1 MGDKKLR
8 SDIVNLRVVAIL
20 AVIFGHSTT
29 IYWYNW
35 TDYRTTQEAP
45 VFAHVGNLAMLVLGL
60 WMLISGF
67 CVGFTLRGKKRFKD
81 FFIKRFS
88 RLVIPYWLV
97 ALIWMI
103 PIRLLI
109 EYPGYE
115 GQSFLYI
122 LWKNIFLGYDN
133 GQLWIFLHCSFIP

>member
-1 MGDKKLR
+1 MSDKKLR

-67 CVGFTLRGKKRFKD
+67 CVGFTLRGKQFRD
-81 FFIKRFS
+81 FFIKRFT
-88 RLVIPYWLV
+88 RLSDSLLVGCANLDDSYSLTDWISWL
-97 ALIWMI
+97 
-103 PIRLLI
+103 
-109 EYPGYE
+109 
-115 GQSFLYI
+115 
-122 LWKNIFLGYDN
+122 
-133 GQLWIFLHCSFIP
+133 

>member
-81 FFIKRFS
+81 FFIKRGLSLFGVGEWVGGGGGAG
-88 RLVIPYWLV
+88 RVVW
-97 ALIWMI
+97 
-103 PIRLLI
+103 
-109 EYPGYE
+109 GY
-115 GQSFLYI
+115 
-122 LWKNIFLGYDN
+122 GY
-133 GQLWIFLHCSFIP
+133 HVVVHRRPATA

>member
-45 VFAHVGNLAMLVLGL
+45 VFAHVGNLDNARFFAHFRIPGL
-60 WMLISGF
+60 
-67 CVGFTLRGKKRFKD
+67 T
-81 FFIKRFS
+81 
-88 RLVIPYWLV
+88 
-97 ALIWMI
+97 
-103 PIRLLI
+103 
-109 EYPGYE
+109 
-115 GQSFLYI
+115 
-122 LWKNIFLGYDN
+122 
-133 GQLWIFLHCSFIP
+133 

>member
-45 VFAHVGNLAMLVLGL
+45 VFAHVGKSCYVSIGSLDA
-60 WMLISGF
+60 
-67 CVGFTLRGKKRFKD
+67 D
-81 FFIKRFS
+81 
-88 RLVIPYWLV
+88 
-97 ALIWMI
+97 
-103 PIRLLI
+103 
-109 EYPGYE
+109 
-115 GQSFLYI
+115 
-122 LWKNIFLGYDN
+122 
-133 GQLWIFLHCSFIP
+133 

>member
-1 MGDKKLR
+1 M
-8 SDIVNLRVVAIL
+8 
-20 AVIFGHSTT
+20 
-29 IYWYNW
+29 
-35 TDYRTTQEAP
+35 
-45 VFAHVGNLAMLVLGL
+45 
-60 WMLISGF
+60 
-67 CVGFTLRGKKRFKD
+67 
-81 FFIKRFS
+81 
-88 RLVIPYWLV
+88 IPYWLV

-133 GQLWIFLHCSFIP
+133 GQLLVSSYTVLLFLDCVVY

>member
-8 SDIVNLRVVAIL
+8 SDIVNLRVVAFL

-88 RLVIPYWLV
+88 RLVIPYLV
-97 ALIWMI
+97 GCVNLDDSYS
-103 PIRLLI
+103 LT
-109 EYPGYE
+109 Y
-115 GQSFLYI
+115 
-122 LWKNIFLGYDN
+122 
-133 GQLWIFLHCSFIP
+133 

>member
-81 FFIKRFS
+81 FFIKRFGS
-88 RLVIPYWLV
+88 VKPTLTYERG
-97 ALIWMI
+97 ALIREEVQTFSLW
-103 PIRLLI
+103 PLLLN
-109 EYPGYE
+109 GYRYSKAR
-115 GQSFLYI
+115 GVHVQH
-122 LWKNIFLGYDN
+122 
-133 GQLWIFLHCSFIP
+133 QCSGCGS

>member
-45 VFAHVGNLAMLVLGL
+45 VFARCLFRSATPLLVL
-60 WMLISGF
+60 
-67 CVGFTLRGKKRFKD
+67 
-81 FFIKRFS
+81 
-88 RLVIPYWLV
+88 
-97 ALIWMI
+97 
-103 PIRLLI
+103 
-109 EYPGYE
+109 
-115 GQSFLYI
+115 
-122 LWKNIFLGYDN
+122 
-133 GQLWIFLHCSFIP
+133 

>member
-8 SDIVNLRVVAIL
+8 SDIVNLRVVAFL

-103 PIRLLI
+103 LFAYLLN
-109 EYPGYE
+109 
-115 GQSFLYI
+115 I
-122 LWKNIFLGYDN
+122 LVMKGNLFFIFYGKISSWDMITDN
-133 GQLWIFLHCSFIP
+133 FGIFLHCSFIP

>member
-45 VFAHVGNLAMLVLGL
+45 VFAHVGNLAM
-60 WMLISGF
+60 
-67 CVGFTLRGKKRFKD
+67 
-81 FFIKRFS
+81 
-88 RLVIPYWLV
+88 
-97 ALIWMI
+97 
-103 PIRLLI
+103 
-109 EYPGYE
+109 
-115 GQSFLYI
+115 
-122 LWKNIFLGYDN
+122 
-133 GQLWIFLHCSFIP
+133 

>member
-97 ALIWMI
+97 GL
-103 PIRLLI
+103 
-109 EYPGYE
+109 
-115 GQSFLYI
+115 
-122 LWKNIFLGYDN
+122 
-133 GQLWIFLHCSFIP
+133 

>member
-67 CVGFTLRGKKRFKD
+67 CVGLRFVEKSDSRISLLKD
-81 FFIKRFS
+81 
-88 RLVIPYWLV
+88 LVVW
-97 ALIWMI
+97 
-103 PIRLLI
+103 
-109 EYPGYE
+109 
-115 GQSFLYI
+115 
-122 LWKNIFLGYDN
+122 
-133 GQLWIFLHCSFIP
+133 

>member
-67 CVGFTLRGKKRFKD
+67 CVGFTLRGKKRLNILVMKGNL
-81 FFIKRFS
+81 FFIFYGKIS
-88 RLVIPYWLV
+88 SWD
-97 ALIWMI
+97 MI
-103 PIRLLI
+103 T
-109 EYPGYE
+109 
-115 GQSFLYI
+115 
-122 LWKNIFLGYDN
+122 DN
-133 GQLWIFLHCSFIP
+133 FGIFLHCSFIP